1 MRERETTIQQ
11 EKETRG
17 LTEGREGG
25 RQGWR
30 GTQKPLSASHC
41 SHRLV
46 VVVRVR
52 PSPFL
57 PPSLSKRQESAVNVK
72 MVCIDRLVRLVSE

>member
-25 RQGWR
+25 RKAGLEGHTEAAFSQ
-30 GTQKPLSASHC
+30 
-41 SHRLV
+41 
-46 VVVRVR
+46 
-52 PSPFL
+52 
-57 PPSLSKRQESAVNVK
+57 SL
-72 MVCIDRLVRLVSE
+72 